1 MSWSVA
7 PSVED
12 VRSEFTASEGS
23 ALTRL
28 QGGTD
33 ALPLILDRAIA
44 EVRDAI
50 RAGGYDLDEAGTLPL
65 GLHSDCIAIARWR
78 WLITLPD
85 AAKPFQT
92 EGRKGAFEDA
102 PKKLGKISN
111 QEWAVEPPDLDNSRR
126 FGNWNSEN
134 KIVPRTH
141 PVPRP
146 GVQYSPQDGRYAN
159 PDAPEDNS

>member
-1 MSWSVA
+1 MSWSTA
-7 PSVED
+7 PSAAD
-12 VRSEFTASEGS
+12 VRSEFTASEAS

-28 QGGTD
+28 QGGAD
-33 ALPLILDRAIA
+33 NLPVILDRAIA

-50 RAGGYDLDEAGTLPL
+50 RAGGYDLDADGTLPL

-85 AAKPFQT
+85 AAKPLQT
-92 EGRKGAFEDA
+92 EGRKAAFEA
-102 PKKLGKISN
+102 AQKKLSKISN
-111 QEWAVEPPDLDNSRR
+111 QEWAVEPPDLDNQRR
-126 FGNWNSEN
+126 YGNWNSEN

-146 GVQYSPQDGRYAN
+146 ARQYSPQDGRYAN
-159 PDAPEDNS
+159 PDGPLDNP

>member
-85 AAKPFQT
+85 AAKPLQT
-92 EGRKGAFEDA
+92 EGRKSAFESA
-102 PKKLGKISN
+102 QKKLAKISN
-111 QEWAVEPPDLDNSRR
+111 QEWAVEPPDLNDQRR
-126 FGNWNSEN
+126 YGNWNSEN

-146 GVQYSPQDGRYAN
+146 AQQFSPQDGRYAN
-159 PDAPEDNS
+159 PDAPLDNA

>member
-1 MSWSVA
+1 MSWATA
-7 PSVED
+7 PTAAD
-12 VRSEFTASEGS
+12 VRSEFTTAEAG

-33 ALPLILDRAIA
+33 SLPVILDRAIA

-50 RAGGYDLDEAGTLPL
+50 RAGGYDLDTDGSLPL

-85 AAKPFQT
+85 AAKALQT
-92 EGRKGAFEDA
+92 DGRKSAFEA
-102 PKKLGKISN
+102 AQKKLEKISN
-111 QEWAVEPPDLDNSRR
+111 QEWAVEPPDLDNQRR

-146 GVQYSPQDGRYAN
+146 ARQYSPQDGRYAN
-159 PDAPEDNS
+159 PDAPLDNA